1 MNIFIDDRQDLL
13 DISDELVDEVKKVIK
28 ESLNVEK
35 EDIESEVSIS
45 FVTDE
50 EIHELNREYR
60 NVDRPTDVLSFP
72 MELEFDMPEKMLGD
86 IIISTDTASRQADEF
101 NHSIE
106 REILYLVTHS
116 MFHLMGYDHMNDDE
130 KLIMR
135 SKEEIVLKRL
145 GISRDF
151 KGE

>member
-13 DISDELVDEVKKVIK
+13 DISDELIDEMMRVIK
-28 ESLNVEK
+28 EALNEEK

-45 FVTDE
+45 FVNDE
-50 EIHELNREYR
+50 EIHQLNRDYR

-72 MELEFDMPEKMLGD
+72 MELDFDMPEKILGD
-86 IIISTDTASRQADEF
+86 IIISTDTAKRQAVEY

-116 MFHLMGYDHMNDDE
+116 MFHLMGYDHMNDEE

-135 SKEEIVLKRL
+135 SKEEKVLKKL

>member
-13 DISDELVDEVKKVIK
+13 DISDELIDEMMRIIK
-28 ESLNVEK
+28 EALNEEK

-45 FVTDE
+45 FVNDE
-50 EIHELNREYR
+50 EIHQLNRDYR

-72 MELEFDMPEKMLGD
+72 MDLDFDMPEKILGD
-86 IIISTDTASRQADEF
+86 IIISTDTAKRQAVEY

-116 MFHLMGYDHMNDDE
+116 MFHLMGYDHMNDEE

-135 SKEEIVLKRL
+135 SKEEKVLKKL

>member
-13 DISDELVDEVKKVIK
+13 DISDELIDEMMRVIK
-28 ESLNVEK
+28 ESLDEEK

-45 FVTDE
+45 FVNDE
-50 EIHELNREYR
+50 EIHQLNRDYR

-72 MELEFDMPEKMLGD
+72 MELDFDMPEKILGD
-86 IIISTDTASRQADEF
+86 IIISTDTASRQAEEY
-101 NHSIE
+101 NHSID

-116 MFHLMGYDHMNDDE
+116 MFHLMGYDHMNDEE

-135 SKEEIVLKRL
+135 SKEEKVLKKL